1 MLYWAP
7 VSGLLLEYLFWPKAG
22 EAPAFPSGKFQMSVF
37 FFSAGVSAFGDLAAG
52 DGEGGWGGAR

>member
-7 VSGLLLEYLFWPKAG
+7 VSGLLLEYLFWPRAV
-22 EAPAFPSGKFQMSVF
+22 EAPPFLSGKFQMSVF
-37 FFSAGVSAFGDLAAG
+37 FSAPASRLSLAAG